1 MRSNDGDYSV
11 PSMSSLRRQAHDTIC
26 WYNSPT
32 VMGAV
37 RFNVPHSGRPVSEV
51 IARLP
56 RSFRDDAEKG
66 FIVLASVPERHY
78 DQIVQSAIIMME
90 SRRPPVEELKKALG
104 LTQSEAGSVFSAA
117 MVVVPLFDKTTTVD
131 DFFDAA
137 IKTKLID
144 ASTYPKVKPFVD
156 RVASHGSEIASAIKK
171 ATLSDEGLPS
181 FMDLDVTVD
190 LRIGFEEG
198 RVDVAVP
205 IALIHIDTDA
215 EREELW
221 FQCSK
226 QQLLL
231 IKDDIEAALKKMD
244 AAEAWGSRS

>member
-1 MRSNDGDYSV
+1 M
-11 PSMSSLRRQAHDTIC
+11 
-26 WYNSPT
+26 
-32 VMGAV
+32 
-37 RFNVPHSGRPVSEV
+37 
-51 IARLP
+51 P
-56 RSFRDDAEKG
+56 RGFREDAEKG
-66 FIVLASVPERHY
+66 FIVLASLPDKFY
-78 DQIVQSAIIMME
+78 DQIVQSAIVMME
-90 SRRPPVEELKKALG
+90 SQRPPVEDLKKALG
-104 LTQSEAGSVFSAA
+104 LSQADAGSVFSAA
-117 MVVVPLFDKTTTVD
+117 MVVVPLFDRTTTTAD

-144 ASTYPKVKPFVD
+144 AATYPKVKPFVD

-171 ATLSDEGLPS
+171 ATLADQVLPS

-231 IKDDIEAALKKMD
+231 IKDDIEAALKKME
-244 AAEAWGSRS
+244 AAEAWGARS